1 MCVKC
6 DVNTAV
12 NAGDWDEVARLAR
25 EEKKAAKADE
35 ADEAPA
41 AEADDSKGKAA
52 SSKGSS
58 KS

>member
-6 DVNTAV
+6 AIDDAV
-12 NAGDWDEVARLAR
+12 NANDWDEVARLAR

-41 AEADDSKGKAA
+41 ADDSKPKAA